1 MKNIKASLLQGAG
14 LSRSSGLPSEPPP
27 ELPKTPEG
35 DWSDLSGTLE
45 GSGVRAAQAFE
56 HDASEPNPLARSASS
71 CSVWSKQAGD
81 SEVGESTGRIVD
93 WWDADGD
100 WSGQPLNQRGSA
112 PEAAVAAELPPKAAV
127 AVEHSSCKKL
137 EHQGYLDRDDVGNIG
152 FFFGNWGKRSS
163 CKDMAGNM
171 SDQLRKNPCTIVGL
185 AECDAATE
193 DVMRGTYPE
202 EAASGGGSAV
212 ADLEAFASRQNRN
225 FTTIRHDEDS
235 SNLLAIRQSEG
246 TMEKL
251 YWEAHFDGIYPGNKR
266 ADGTKASIRAYTR
279 HLICRFTL
287 NRLVGFYGNTV
298 TVSNVHLHHK
308 TANKFHGFTQA
319 FKRFWERLAHL
330 LRVHGVDVL
339 LADLNMSLFVAIREL
354 RSRGVLVTCLA
365 WFPWVDSEGVAS
377 VDSCAIFGVQQVIE
391 VRLNHDV
398 SICTEDAER
407 LSEGKAKG
415 ERGRELATL
424 SMPSIKGPGQQ
435 FSCYLP
441 KPDTM
446 KQKIE
451 LLTFVEAVPAA
462 AVAGTVPAVAGK
474 GSSNPTGARR
484 ECLRFKEKRLNV
496 DVWLGPKGRFY
507 QGSHFPLAT
516 FTDNPCRRSEEK
528 QKERRAKRSTKKKDK
543 SAVADSWTQQ
553 EWQEWQGRQRLH
565 GRQW

>member
-1 MKNIKASLLQGAG
+1 MASRVDDPVADP
-14 LSRSSGLPSEPPP
+14 SRSSGLPLGPPP
-27 ELPKTPEG
+27 KLPKTPDG
-35 DWSDLSGTLE
+35 DSSDLDDTLE

-71 CSVWSKQAGD
+71 CSVWSKEAGD
-81 SEVGESTGRIVD
+81 SEVGECMGPVD
-93 WWDADGD
+93 WWDADGG
-100 WSGQPLNQRGSA
+100 WSGQFLEQRGSA

-127 AVEHSSCKKL
+127 AAEHSS
-137 EHQGYLDRDDVGNIG
+137 GYLDRDDVGNIG

-193 DVMRGTYPE
+193 DVMRGNYPE
-202 EAASGGGSAV
+202 EAPSGGGSAV
-212 ADLEAFASRQNRN
+212 AELEAFASRENRN

-235 SNLLAIRQSEG
+235 SNLLAIRQSDG

-251 YWEAHFDGIYPGNKR
+251 YWEVHFDGTFPGNKR
-266 ADGTKASIRAYTR
+266 ADGTKPIYNAYTR

-287 NRLVGFYGNTV
+287 NRPVGFYGNTV

-308 TANKFHGFTQA
+308 TANKFHGFA
-319 FKRFWERLAHL
+319 ESFNRFWNRLAHL
-330 LRVHGVDVL
+330 LRVHGVDIL
-339 LADLNMSLFVAIREL
+339 LCDLNMSLFAAVREL
-354 RSRGVLVTCLA
+354 RSRGVRVTCLA
-365 WFPWVDSEGVAS
+365 WFPWVDSKGVAS
-377 VDSCAIFGVQQVIE
+377 VDSCAIFGIRQVIE

-424 SMPSIKGPGQQ
+424 SMPSMRGPGQQ

-441 KPDTM
+441 KSETM

-496 DVWLGPKGRFY
+496 DVWLGPKGKFY
-507 QGSHFPLAT
+507 EGSHFPLAT
-516 FTDNPCRRSEEK
+516 FTDNPCRRSEAK
-528 QKERRAKRSTKKKDK
+528 QKERRAKKSAKNKDK
-543 SAVADSWTQQ
+543 SAVADSSTQQ
-553 EWQEWQGRQRLH
+553 EWQEWQGRQRWQ
-565 GRQW
+565 G